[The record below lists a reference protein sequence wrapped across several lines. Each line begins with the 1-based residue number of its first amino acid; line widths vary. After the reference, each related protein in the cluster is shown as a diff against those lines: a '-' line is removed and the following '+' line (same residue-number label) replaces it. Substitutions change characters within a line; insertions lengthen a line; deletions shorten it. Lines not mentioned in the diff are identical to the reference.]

1 MKIGIVSDTH
11 SNLYALQEVLK
22 EMDKHNVEL
31 KVHCGDCV
39 GYGPKPNETLELTLE
54 NFHYIIMGNHDYGVL
69 DEESTLGFNPLAK
82 EAIDWTREKL
92 TKENKDLI
100 KNFEYGQ
107 KLNDMLFIHGSPAD
121 PFEYLINNND
131 ASKAFGSPLVDFDFA
146 FVGHTHVP
154 VVWTNSN
161 GTVRGEVLTFK
172 PSTFSKSVKL
182 EPKSIVNVGSVGQPR
197 DGDPRASFAI
207 FDTETKIV
215 EVIRV
220 GYSVEQTVAQMQR
233 LGFSDKSW
241 QRLIYGG

>member
-82 EAIDWTREKL
+82 EAIDWTRKKL
-92 TKENKDLI
+92 TKENIDVI
-100 KNFEYGQ
+100 KNLGYGQ
-107 KLNDMLFIHGSPAD
+107 KIDDILFIHGSPYQ
-121 PFEYLINNND
+121 PFDYLDNIHS
-131 ASKAFGSPLVDFDFA
+131 ASQAFGSPLETFDFA
-146 FVGHTHVP
+146 FVGHTHLP
-154 VVWTNSN
+154 MVWTNESGKVN
-161 GTVRGEVLTFK
+161 FERPKFDSKGFFTKELK
-172 PSTFSKSVKL
+172 PQ
-182 EPKSIVNVGSVGQPR
+182 SIVNIGSVGQPR

-207 FDTETKIV
+207 FDTDTKVV
-215 EVIRV
+215 EIIRV
-220 GYSVEQTVAQMQR
+220 KYPVDQTVALMQR
-233 LGFSDKSW
+233 QGFSEKSW
-241 QRLIYGG
+241 QRLIFGR